1 MLDEE
6 TQVEAVRYPK
16 GSDVMGLTA
25 TLMTHSTPGWRRI
38 SAWLMEIL
46 KNPIEFLKTLKI
58 VGWAEKSIILL
69 VMQTCDSSFQMR
81 LKRSWWCPWKKSLKS
96 VGKRVTL
103 HRTGKPV
110 CRKNGPTF
118 SRETVD
124 CPDRDFFQC
133 SYHSPY
139 SGRINHGKEQF

>member
-1 MLDEE
+1 MRKPRSKPSVIPRVGCDGIDSNIDDP
-6 TQVEAVRYPK
+6 Q
-16 GSDVMGLTA
+16 
-25 TLMTHSTPGWRRI
+25 HSGWRRI

-81 LKRSWWCPWKKSLKS
+81 LKRSWWCPWKKPKVCWQTCSS
-96 VGKRVTL
+96 L

-124 CPDRDFFQC
+124 SPDRNFFQC